1 MDLINSFK
9 LENHN
14 GEYTLV
20 LYLNPNNT
28 EFSDEFGHIYK
39 DKKEQLCQY
48 IINYIKTKF
57 PNVKTCICKVML
69 GSILVSTIPI
79 STRTAFAATNQTA
92 ETQYTNYT
100 VVSGD
105 SLWLISQKFDVSV
118 DEIKS
123 INNLSTDNI
132 DINQILKIPD
142 KRIDTPTTNVYTV
155 KSGDTLSE
163 IAQTFG
169 ITVTALKAANNL
181 TSDMIYVDQKL
192 TIPQS
197 DADNQDTLNEEKTT
211 DISIYEVKAGDTL
224 WGISQK
230 FGMSV
235 DELKVINNLATND
248 LYVGQ
253 ILKLTADVDSSDPTI
268 SYITHTVKSGDTL
281 WTISVD
287 YGIPMSELLT
297 ANGLSSDSVLSLGQ
311 ELTIPVHNIPVK
323 PTMGPQYGEYLD
335 WWTEAQYVFPL
346 NSEAKITDFYTGK
359 TFTIKRTIGA
369 NHADCEPL
377 TITDTAK
384 AKEIWGGF
392 SWNTRPVLVEVNGRR
407 IAGSMSFMPHSI
419 QYIPANNFDGH
430 FDIHFLNSTRHK
442 DGEIDPNHQDM
453 IKVSAGI
460 D

>member
-14 GEYTLV
+14 GEYTIV

-28 EFSDEFGHIYK
+28 EFSDEFGHIYG
-39 DKKEQLCQY
+39 DKKNQLCDY
-48 IINYIKTKF
+48 IINYVKTKF

-69 GSILVSTIPI
+69 GSILISTIPI
-79 STRTAFAATNQTA
+79 SAKTAFATTNQTV

-118 DEIKS
+118 NEIKS
-123 INNLSTDNI
+123 INNLTTNNI
-132 DINQILKIPD
+132 DINQILKIPN
-142 KRIDTPTTNVYTV
+142 KNIDTPTTNVYTV
-155 KSGDTLSE
+155 KSGDTLSK

-169 ITVTALKAANNL
+169 ITVTTLKAANNL

-197 DADNQDTLNEEKTT
+197 STDNQDILNEEKTT
-211 DISIYEVKAGDTL
+211 DISIYEVKPGDTL

-268 SYITHTVKSGDTL
+268 SYITHSVKSGDTM
-281 WTISVD
+281 WTISID

-297 ANGLSSDSVLSLGQ
+297 ANGLSLDSVLSLGQ

-323 PTMGPQYGEYLD
+323 PTMGPAYGEYLD

-377 TITDTAK
+377 TGTDTAK
-384 AKEIWGGF
+384 VKEIWGGF

-407 IAGSMSFMPHSI
+407 IAGSMSFMPHNI
-419 QYIPANNFDGH
+419 QYITDNNFDGH

-442 DGEIDPNHQDM
+442 DGEIDYNHQDM
-453 IKVSAGI
+453 IKISAGM